1 MTAKLLLAEDS
12 LTIQRVFEMTLRQ
25 SGISLT
31 VVDNGEDAIRLAKE
45 ISPDI
50 VVADVS
56 LPGKDGFEVAD
67 ELRSPEAGGTYPVL
81 ILAGTLSPFD
91 EERFKKC
98 GANGVLF
105 KPFESQELIDKVES
119 LLRSREEPAPAP
131 GDEEQAPPSAEEPW
145 DFSDVLKEMEE
156 EARASVSRADEAEDL
171 GVGTAAAVGPA
182 GSTLSLDDFD
192 VSLEDIERGPEK
204 EAVLPEAEPSRQEEQ
219 DGVTPPEGREEEML
233 STEEH
238 FEEPVF
244 DDSPLAV
251 TDLTPALEMIE
262 ELEGIDLLE
271 EIEASESETPEPAL
285 QAEETVPFPSV
296 IPETEIAAAEEEQED
311 APFPSVIP
319 ETEIAAA
326 EEEREDAPF
335 PSVIPETEIAAAEEE
350 REDAPF
356 PSVAEGLP
364 WEKEFRERFSARAQ
378 EIFEKVAAESV
389 EKVMWEVMENLTK
402 EFNEKIRESV
412 EAVAWEVI
420 PATAETLIREEIA
433 RIHEEAGKESS

>member
-1 MTAKLLLAEDS
+1 MNAKLLLAEDS

-31 VVDNGEDAIRLAKE
+31 VVDNGEDAIRLARE
-45 ISPDI
+45 ISPDV

-56 LPGKDGFEVAD
+56 LPGKDGFEVAE
-67 ELRSPEAGGTYPVL
+67 ELRSPEAGGTVPVL

-105 KPFESQELIDKVES
+105 KPFESRELIEKVES

-145 DFSDVLKEMEE
+145 DFSDVLNEMEE
-156 EARASVSRADEAEDL
+156 EAQVSVSRADEAEDR
-171 GVGTAAAVGPA
+171 GVATAAAVEPA

-192 VSLEDIERGPEK
+192 VSLEDIEGGSEK
-204 EAVLPEAEPSRQEEQ
+204 EAVLPEAEPPRQEEQ
-219 DGVTPPEGREEEML
+219 DGVAPPGEREEEMCQ
-233 STEEH
+233 TEEY
-238 FEEPVF
+238 FEAPVF
-244 DDSPLAV
+244 DDSPPAV
-251 TDLTPALEMIE
+251 TDLTPALEAVE
-262 ELEGIDLLE
+262 DPDGFDLLE
-271 EIEASESETPEPAL
+271 EIEASEIETSEPAL
-285 QAEETVPFPSV
+285 QAEETVPS
-296 IPETEIAAAEEEQED
+296 
-311 APFPSVIP
+311 
-319 ETEIAAA
+319 
-326 EEEREDAPF
+326 
-335 PSVIPETEIAAAEEE
+335 
-350 REDAPF
+350 

-389 EKVMWEVMENLTK
+389 EKVMWEVVENLTK
-402 EFNEKIRESV
+402 EFTGKIRESV

-433 RIHEEAGKESS
+433 RIREQAGKESS

>member
-296 IPETEIAAAEEEQED
+296 IPETEIATAEEEQED

-326 EEEREDAPF
+326 EEEQED
-335 PSVIPETEIAAAEEE
+335 V
-350 REDAPF
+350 PF

>member
-1 MTAKLLLAEDS
+1 MNAKLLLAEDS

-31 VVDNGEDAIRLAKE
+31 VVDNGEDAIRLARE
-45 ISPDI
+45 ISPDV

-56 LPGKDGFEVAD
+56 LPGKDGFEVAE
-67 ELRSPEAGGTYPVL
+67 ELRSPEAGGTVPVL

-105 KPFESQELIDKVES
+105 KPFESRELIEKVES

-145 DFSDVLKEMEE
+145 DFSDVLNEMEE
-156 EARASVSRADEAEDL
+156 EAQVSVSRADEAEDR
-171 GVGTAAAVGPA
+171 GVATAAAVEPA

-192 VSLEDIERGPEK
+192 VSLEDIEGGSEK
-204 EAVLPEAEPSRQEEQ
+204 EAVLPEAEPPRQEEQ
-219 DGVTPPEGREEEML
+219 DGVAPPGEREEEMCQ
-233 STEEH
+233 TEEY
-238 FEEPVF
+238 FEAPVF
-244 DDSPLAV
+244 DDSPPAV
-251 TDLTPALEMIE
+251 TDLTPALEAVE
-262 ELEGIDLLE
+262 ELDGFDLLE
-271 EIEASESETPEPAL
+271 GIEASEIETPEPALEAVEEPDGFELLEELEASEIETPEPAL
-285 QAEETVPFPSV
+285 QAEETVPS
-296 IPETEIAAAEEEQED
+296 
-311 APFPSVIP
+311 
-319 ETEIAAA
+319 
-326 EEEREDAPF
+326 
-335 PSVIPETEIAAAEEE
+335 
-350 REDAPF
+350 

-364 WEKEFRERFSARAQ
+364 WEKEFREQFSARAQ

-389 EKVMWEVMENLTK
+389 EKVMWEVVENLTK
-402 EFNEKIRESV
+402 EFTGKIRESV

-433 RIHEEAGKESS
+433 RIHEQAGKESS

>member
-45 ISPDI
+45 ISPDV

-56 LPGKDGFEVAD
+56 LPGKDGFEVAE
-67 ELRSPEAGGTYPVL
+67 ELRSPEAGGTVPVL

-91 EERFKKC
+91 EERFRKC

-105 KPFESQELIDKVES
+105 KPFESRELIEKVES

-145 DFSDVLKEMEE
+145 DFSDVLNEMEE
-156 EARASVSRADEAEDL
+156 EEAQVSVSRADEAEDL
-171 GVGTAAAVGPA
+171 GVATAVEPA

-192 VSLEDIERGPEK
+192 VSLEDIEGGPEK
-204 EAVLPEAEPSRQEEQ
+204 EAFLPEPELSGQEEQ
-219 DGVTPPEGREEEML
+219 DDVAPPGEREEEMFR
-233 STEEH
+233 TGEY
-238 FEEPVF
+238 FEAPVF
-244 DDSPLAV
+244 DDSPSAI
-251 TDLTPALEMIE
+251 TDLTPALEAVE
-262 ELEGIDLLE
+262 EPEGFDLLE
-271 EIEASESETPEPAL
+271 GTEESGIETPEPVL
-285 QAEETVPFPSV
+285 EMEETVPS
-296 IPETEIAAAEEEQED
+296 
-311 APFPSVIP
+311 
-319 ETEIAAA
+319 
-326 EEEREDAPF
+326 
-335 PSVIPETEIAAAEEE
+335 
-350 REDAPF
+350 

-364 WEKEFRERFSARAQ
+364 WEKEFREKFSARAQ

-402 EFNEKIRESV
+402 EFTGKIRESV

-433 RIHEEAGKESS
+433 RIREQAGKESS

>member
-1 MTAKLLLAEDS
+1 MNAKLLLAEDS

-31 VVDNGEDAIRLAKE
+31 VVDNGEDAIRLARE
-45 ISPDI
+45 ISPDV

-56 LPGKDGFEVAD
+56 LPGKDGFEVAE
-67 ELRSPEAGGTYPVL
+67 ELRSPEAGGTVPVL

-105 KPFESQELIDKVES
+105 KPFESRELIEKVES

-145 DFSDVLKEMEE
+145 DFSDVLNEMEE
-156 EARASVSRADEAEDL
+156 EAQVSVSRADEAEDR
-171 GVGTAAAVGPA
+171 GVATAAAVEPA

-192 VSLEDIERGPEK
+192 VSLEDIEGGSEK
-204 EAVLPEAEPSRQEEQ
+204 EAVLPEAEPPRQEEQ
-219 DGVTPPEGREEEML
+219 DGVAPPGEREEEMCQ
-233 STEEH
+233 TEEY
-238 FEEPVF
+238 FEAPVF
-244 DDSPLAV
+244 DDSPPAV
-251 TDLTPALEMIE
+251 TDLTPALEAVE
-262 ELEGIDLLE
+262 ELDGFDLLE
-271 EIEASESETPEPAL
+271 GIEASEIETPEPALEAVEEPDGFELLEELEASEIETPEPAL
-285 QAEETVPFPSV
+285 QAEETVPS
-296 IPETEIAAAEEEQED
+296 
-311 APFPSVIP
+311 
-319 ETEIAAA
+319 
-326 EEEREDAPF
+326 
-335 PSVIPETEIAAAEEE
+335 
-350 REDAPF
+350 

-364 WEKEFRERFSARAQ
+364 WEKEFREQFSARAQ

-389 EKVMWEVMENLTK
+389 EKVMWEVVENLTK
-402 EFNEKIRESV
+402 EFTGKIRESV

-433 RIHEEAGKESS
+433 RIREQAGKESS

>member
-1 MTAKLLLAEDS
+1 MNAKLLLAEDS

-31 VVDNGEDAIRLAKE
+31 VVDNGEDAIRLARE
-45 ISPDI
+45 ISPDV

-56 LPGKDGFEVAD
+56 LPGKDGFEVAE
-67 ELRSPEAGGTYPVL
+67 ELRSPEAGGTVPVL

-105 KPFESQELIDKVES
+105 KPFESRELIEKVES

-145 DFSDVLKEMEE
+145 DFSDVLNEMEE
-156 EARASVSRADEAEDL
+156 EAQVSVSRADEAEDR
-171 GVGTAAAVGPA
+171 GVATAAAVEPA

-192 VSLEDIERGPEK
+192 VSLEDIEGGSEK
-204 EAVLPEAEPSRQEEQ
+204 EAVLPEAEPPRQEEQ
-219 DGVTPPEGREEEML
+219 DGVAPPGEREEEMCQ
-233 STEEH
+233 TEEY
-238 FEEPVF
+238 FEAPVF
-244 DDSPLAV
+244 DDSPPAV
-251 TDLTPALEMIE
+251 TDLTPALEAVE
-262 ELEGIDLLE
+262 ELDGFDLLE
-271 EIEASESETPEPAL
+271 GIEASEIETPEPAL
-285 QAEETVPFPSV
+285 QAEETVPS
-296 IPETEIAAAEEEQED
+296 
-311 APFPSVIP
+311 
-319 ETEIAAA
+319 
-326 EEEREDAPF
+326 
-335 PSVIPETEIAAAEEE
+335 
-350 REDAPF
+350 

-389 EKVMWEVMENLTK
+389 EKVMWEVVENLTK
-402 EFNEKIRESV
+402 EFTGKIRESV

-433 RIHEEAGKESS
+433 RIREQTGKESS